1 MIDFLIFPVILLLLF
16 INWNLSD
23 IKEELKKRK
32 S

>member
-1 MIDFLIFPVILLLLF
+1 MIEFLIIPVILLLLF
-16 INWNLSD
+16 IYWNLSD